1 MELKKPVQICLPKL
15 AGVVDEKAKHG
26 RPRLDDPELSTYV
39 IYIYMPWCKIGM
51 PKFIEVRFPKLRLA
65 AHSVYPFPQPLTI
78 PPTTMI
84 VA

>member
-39 IYIYMPWCKIGM
+39 IYIYICHGAKLACQNSLKCG
-51 PKFIEVRFPKLRLA
+51 FP
-65 AHSVYPFPQPLTI
+65 SSDWQLTVF
-78 PPTTMI
+78 TRSRNR
-84 VA
+84 

>member
-39 IYIYMPWCKIGM
+39 IYIYAMVQNWHAKI
-51 PKFIEVRFPKLRLA
+51 
-65 AHSVYPFPQPLTI
+65 H
-78 PPTTMI
+78 
-84 VA
+84 